1 MSHKYQLEQGKRQF
15 IFQTNIVGTSIM
27 LSIENPDKKILTR
40 ELTVLGLSAL
50 DKIFASVQNAEEG
63 LELIDKVL
71 KEHKVKVKEENQNI
85 KIIMYIMADDIINQ
99 IEIPFG
105 DENAGLTK
113 LTEQEILRNVRR
125 SSRIDANIN
134 LNINTEK
141 TETEQIPIE
150 TKEETNLTENTNLN
164 VNANENIQTN
174 YENTDINIHNT
185 DINQQS
191 TENVET
197 NFENIINQQTTEK
210 IETNLQNIINQ
221 QSTEQIET
229 NLENNEA
236 LASNN
241 IDIGNNDIN
250 IPQTTTTTNEN
261 INFVNILPEKIL
273 PPKILEANEATNYIP
288 PSETQEYTA
297 TNTVIQNNIQTSELP
312 AENYFNNTL
321 ENNLVNNIEMT
332 TQTKTEEIAPFSVP
346 QSKDEISSLIVELN
360 KLKNREIEN
369 LKIQIDE
376 MMRMRTSNQL
386 NNLDE
391 LKKKEEENYLL
402 KKQLEES
409 LKYNKQYE
417 SEIKLLRSTQ
427 KSNSGLE
434 SKNITFEEQAQ
445 QVCVKGDIIHST
457 QELELITRRINT
469 KLNIKNSKLT
479 LNLLY
484 KATADSDQASAFH
497 EKCDKANRTIVLIE
511 TDKNKRFGG
520 FTSKSWKGDRIEKN
534 DEEAFIFSLDK
545 MKTYDNI
552 KGELAIGCYPKF
564 GPIFMGCQIRIYD
577 NAFTKGGTTFE
588 KGLNYNTEE
597 DYELNGGERN
607 FIVKE
612 IEVYEVIP
620 Q

>member
-1 MSHKYQLEQGKRQF
+1 MSHKYQLEQGKRQY

-27 LSIENPDKKILTR
+27 LSIENPEKKILTR

-174 YENTDINIHNT
+174 YENTDINIGST

-210 IETNLQNIINQ
+210 IETNLENIIN
-221 QSTEQIET
+221 

-312 AENYFNNTL
+312 TENYFNNTL
-321 ENNLVNNIEMT
+321 QNNLVNNIEMT

-369 LKIQIDE
+369 LKIQI
-376 MMRMRTSNQL
+376 
-386 NNLDE
+386 
-391 LKKKEEENYLL
+391 EENYLL

-427 KSNSGLE
+427 KSSAGLE
-434 SKNITFEEQAQ
+434 SKNIIFEEQAQ

-457 QELELITRRINT
+457 QELELITRKINT

-520 FTSKSWKGDRIEKN
+520 FTSKSWVRSEFMIMLLLK
-534 DEEAFIFSLDK
+534 EEPLLKKD
-545 MKTYDNI
+545 
-552 KGELAIGCYPKF
+552 
-564 GPIFMGCQIRIYD
+564 
-577 NAFTKGGTTFE
+577 
-588 KGLNYNTEE
+588 
-597 DYELNGGERN
+597 
-607 FIVKE
+607 
-612 IEVYEVIP
+612 
-620 Q
+620 

>member
-1 MSHKYQLEQGKRQF
+1 MSHKYQLEQGKRQY

-27 LSIENPDKKILTR
+27 LSIENPEKKILTR

-174 YENTDINIHNT
+174 YENTDINIGST

-210 IETNLQNIINQ
+210 IETNLENIINQ
-221 QSTEQIET
+221 QTTEKIET

-273 PPKILEANEATNYIP
+273 APKILETNEATNYIP

-297 TNTVIQNNIQTSELP
+297 TNTDIQNDIQTSELP
-312 AENYFNNTL
+312 TENYFNNTL
-321 ENNLVNNIEMT
+321 QNNLVNNIEMT

-409 LKYNKQYE
+409 LKYNKQ
-417 SEIKLLRSTQ
+417 
-427 KSNSGLE
+427 
-434 SKNITFEEQAQ
+434 
-445 QVCVKGDIIHST
+445 
-457 QELELITRRINT
+457 
-469 KLNIKNSKLT
+469 
-479 LNLLY
+479 
-484 KATADSDQASAFH
+484 
-497 EKCDKANRTIVLIE
+497 
-511 TDKNKRFGG
+511 
-520 FTSKSWKGDRIEKN
+520 
-534 DEEAFIFSLDK
+534 
-545 MKTYDNI
+545 
-552 KGELAIGCYPKF
+552 
-564 GPIFMGCQIRIYD
+564 
-577 NAFTKGGTTFE
+577 
-588 KGLNYNTEE
+588 
-597 DYELNGGERN
+597 
-607 FIVKE
+607 
-612 IEVYEVIP
+612 
-620 Q
+620 

>member
-1 MSHKYQLEQGKRQF
+1 MSHKYQLEQGKRQY

-174 YENTDINIHNT
+174 YENTDIYIGST

-210 IETNLQNIINQ
+210 IETNLENIINQ

-250 IPQTTTTTNEN
+250 ITQTTTTTNEN
-261 INFVNILPEKIL
+261 INFVNILTEKIL
-273 PPKILEANEATNYIP
+273 APKILETNEATNYIP

-312 AENYFNNTL
+312 TENYFNNTL
-321 ENNLVNNIEMT
+321 QNNLVNNIEMI

-360 KLKNREIEN
+360 KLKNREIE
-369 LKIQIDE
+369 
-376 MMRMRTSNQL
+376 
-386 NNLDE
+386 
-391 LKKKEEENYLL
+391 
-402 KKQLEES
+402 S

-427 KSNSGLE
+427 KSSAGLE
-434 SKNITFEEQAQ
+434 SKNIIFEEQAQ

-457 QELELITRRINT
+457 QELELITRKINT